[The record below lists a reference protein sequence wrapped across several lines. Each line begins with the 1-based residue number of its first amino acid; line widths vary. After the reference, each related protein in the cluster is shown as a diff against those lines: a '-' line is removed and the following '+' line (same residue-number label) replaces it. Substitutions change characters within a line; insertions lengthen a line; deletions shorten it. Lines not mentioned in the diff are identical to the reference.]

1 MIVMTSYE
9 PERTRAYS
17 EDLRWRMV
25 WQREVLQHGYDIIGS
40 NLGVDRSTVIRN
52 VALFRATG
60 TVSKK
65 KYPKERAARELTT
78 PAQLFVLNLVV
89 QRPGIYLHEIQEELE
104 ASLMVTVSLSTICRF
119 LQTSGFTR
127 QRLCTIALQ
136 QDRFLREQFILDISV
151 YSPEMLIFVD
161 ETGADRRNSLRK
173 YAYSLRGKPAKNHSL
188 MVRGERV
195 SAIAC
200 MSMAGILD
208 VKTLKG
214 TCDGDQ
220 FYDFLQRHLIQYTMP
235 YNGVNPHSVVVLDNC
250 AIHHTSEVTS
260 TLTEIGVLVHFL
272 PPYSPDF
279 NLIEEAFSKVKTSLK
294 GDMESA
300 AVDSETL
307 LLANFASITPNDCR
321 GWISH
326 AGIFGN

>member
-1 MIVMTSYE
+1 M
-9 PERTRAYS
+9 
-17 EDLRWRMV
+17 
-25 WQREVLQHGYDIIGS
+25 
-40 NLGVDRSTVIRN
+40 IRN

-89 QRPGIYLHEIQEELE
+89 QRPGIYLQEIKEELE

-119 LQTSGFTR
+119 LQTSGFTH

-136 QDRFLREQFILDISV
+136 QDHFLREQFILDVSV

-161 ETGADRRNSLRK
+161 ADRKNSLRK

-200 MSMAGILD
+200 MPMARILD

-235 YNGVNPHSVVVLDNC
+235 YNGVNPHSVVLDNC
-250 AIHHTSEVTS
+250 AIHHS
-260 TLTEIGVLVHFL
+260 TPLRGVWGYAPTENFWILDFLT
-272 PPYSPDF
+272 
-279 NLIEEAFSKVKTSLK
+279 
-294 GDMESA
+294 
-300 AVDSETL
+300 
-307 LLANFASITPNDCR
+307 
-321 GWISH
+321 
-326 AGIFGN
+326 